1 MRSFT
6 EILNE
11 SKKSYPFKIGVA
23 GELPEGFADALET
36 ALKKFGVSSLTSG
49 KTTPIQER
57 PLDFP
62 QHQNMEVT
70 YYDAEVSYP
79 TTPDV
84 LRSYIGACCGV
95 TESCVMVRRPDE
107 PLERYQEGMPEEGDT
122 TTYETLLTK
131 EDMGGTSAQKD
142 VGDSRVMEL
151 LKELEQARKEREHDP
166 AAAAPVGT
174 SEDISD
180 KQNTTSPI
188 GS

>member
-6 EILNE
+6 QILNE
-11 SKKSYPFKIGVA
+11 AKKPYPFKIGIA
-23 GELPEGFADALET
+23 GELPEGFADHLET

-62 QHQNMEVT
+62 QLQNMEVT
-70 YYDAEVSYP
+70 YFDAEIDYP
-79 TTPDV
+79 TTPQV
-84 LRSYIGACCGV
+84 LRSYLGTFCSV
-95 TESCVMVRRPDE
+95 TEACIMVRRSDE
-107 PLERYQEGMPEEGDT
+107 PLERYQEGMPAEDAEA
-122 TTYETLLTK
+122 YETLLTK
-131 EDMGGTSAQKD
+131 EDMGGTSAQPD
-142 VGDSRVMEL
+142 VGGNRVMEL

-180 KQNTTSPI
+180 TQNTKSPI